1 MKIVLASASPR
12 RRELLQMLGLED
24 FLICPAKG
32 EELPPDH
39 ATPEETVCSL
49 ASAKARDVLIV
60 PCDDFGCPGYL
71 RLGTCVS
78 TDTVKRALP
87 IFRELIEEK

>member
-1 MKIVLASASPR
+1 MPPQGAFYLLIRSPR
-12 RRELLQMLGLED
+12 GSAREFSD
-24 FLICPAKG
+24 R
-32 EELPPDH
+32 
-39 ATPEETVCSL
+39 
-49 ASAKARDVLIV
+49 AKARDVLIV